1 MSSKNPPF
9 KDYRYQYQQ
18 NSSFRS
24 PTEIK
29 KSSKQKIENSKLG
42 RFSTFTAKKPIESS
56 LLTEN
61 QDYYRFQY
69 IFLDKADD
77 TNIVFFDSISRK
89 YRTRSTTKTRNPKAL
104 TTTSNTMN
112 KAYGGVNKS
121 YAPKNNISGNRNQN
135 YNLAKNNNQQLKS
148 NNKPIS
154 NNIVSNKNNDIS
166 NKSTQLRQ
174 NVMRGMKNVIGDLMD
189 KNNIQ
194 RPNQNSSIRKEV
206 MGQMKKAI
214 DGMLNKN
221 EANRK
226 NEPSKNQNKS
236 DSLKNMQ
243 KNIDNPRINNEYN
256 NKLNQTLN
264 RQNKPD
270 QKTLS
275 QNKVTPKNDIS
286 NIISP
291 GKTKDEQSQNL
302 NQESQNQNDLKNLD
316 KNNNLN
322 KNQENKIPKDIN
334 QNQNQNLEKSQRK
347 EEKTIVIIPGQTIEK
362 RTVNVDF
369 ENPTEEAMENPDG
382 TFSLILKQKK
392 ITTITENIPVEADK
406 IKSIEGS
413 PKLPIYKQVI
423 TYNYETITS
432 PSQKSGKSGIKDSKF
447 ISQEKIGED
456 GDKEGI
462 NKNLNNDSNNEL
474 SNGLNTDLNKN
485 LNDEINKD
493 LNNGFINEEN
503 FDENK
508 DKDKLGER
516 SSLNKEEDAHFD
528 QNIIPKGFKNEK
540 ELEQFLDKLN
550 QKGEN
555 LSPEEK
561 EKRMNCLNDIFDNIA
576 KGGNPEQN
584 LEKLSQLLSNMSEKD
599 RKEFLKK
606 LAEEGKNPD
615 LLKKLEKMLEKNVN
629 KNRLLKSG
637 KSGSKKGLTSPRK
650 FGSAMKSQFSED
662 VEVKQINPLKFDG
675 LFLEISEYNNGKR
688 EKNPFDGLSP
698 YMKFYEERK
707 SIIKKKIDNM
717 TSGDF
722 EQNKIVEF
730 KLEEEK

>member
-61 QDYYRFQY
+61 QEYYRFQY
-69 IFLDKADD
+69 IFQDTADD
-77 TNIVFFDSISRK
+77 TNIVFFYSISRK

-135 YNLAKNNNQQLKS
+135 YNLAKNNNQQFKS

-154 NNIVSNKNNDIS
+154 NNIGSNKNNDIS
-166 NKSTQLRQ
+166 NKNTQIRQ

-221 EANRK
+221 EANKK
-226 NEPSKNQNKS
+226 NEPSKNQNKA
-236 DSLKNMQ
+236 DSLKN
-243 KNIDNPRINNEYN
+243 
-256 NKLNQTLN
+256 
-264 RQNKPD
+264 
-270 QKTLS
+270 S
-275 QNKVTPKNDIS
+275 
-286 NIISP
+286 
-291 GKTKDEQSQNL
+291 
-302 NQESQNQNDLKNLD
+302 
-316 KNNNLN
+316 NLN
-322 KNQENKIPKDIN
+322 KNQGNNIPKDIN
-334 QNQNQNLEKSQRK
+334 QEQNLEKSQRK

-369 ENPTEEAMENPDG
+369 ENPTEEAIENPDG

-392 ITTITENIPVEADK
+392 ITTITENIPVEAEK

-423 TYNYETITS
+423 TYNYQTITS
-432 PSQKSGKSGIKDSKF
+432 PSQKSGIKDSKF
-447 ISQEKIGED
+447 ISQEKIGE

-462 NKNLNNDSNNEL
+462 NKNLNSDSNNGL
-474 SNGLNTDLNKN
+474 SNGLNNDLNRN
-485 LNDEINKD
+485 LNDEINND
-493 LNNGFINEEN
+493 LNNGFNNEEN

-508 DKDKLGER
+508 DKNKLGEGD
-516 SSLNKEEDAHFD
+516 SLNKEENSHFD
-528 QNIIPKGFKNEK
+528 PNIIPKEFKNEK
-540 ELEQFLDKLN
+540 ELEQFLDELN

-561 EKRMNCLNDIFDNIA
+561 EKRMNCLKDIFDNIA

-615 LLKKLEKMLEKNVN
+615 LLKKLEKMIEKNVN

-637 KSGSKKGLTSPRK
+637 KSGSKKGVTSPKK

-722 EQNKIVEF
+722 DQNKIVEF
-730 KLEEEK
+730 KLEEDK

>member
-29 KSSKQKIENSKLG
+29 KSSKQKIENSKMG

-61 QDYYRFQY
+61 QEYYRFQY
-69 IFLDKADD
+69 IFQDTADD

-112 KAYGGVNKS
+112 KVHGGVNKS

-154 NNIVSNKNNDIS
+154 NNIGSNKNNDIS
-166 NKSTQLRQ
+166 NKNTQIRQ

-221 EANRK
+221 EANKK
-226 NEPSKNQNKS
+226 NEPSKNQNKA
-236 DSLKNMQ
+236 DSLKNIQ
-243 KNIDNPRINNEYN
+243 KNIANSRINNEYN
-256 NKLNQTLN
+256 NKQNQALN

-275 QNKVTPKNDIS
+275 QNKVIPKNDIS

-291 GKTKDEQSQNL
+291 GKTKNEQSQNL
-302 NQESQNQNDLKNLD
+302 NQEPQNQNVLKNLD

-322 KNQENKIPKDIN
+322 KNQGNNIPKDIN
-334 QNQNQNLEKSQRK
+334 QEQNLEKSQRK

-369 ENPTEEAMENPDG
+369 ENPTEEAIENPDG

-392 ITTITENIPVEADK
+392 ITTITENIPVEAEK

-423 TYNYETITS
+423 TYNYQTITS
-432 PSQKSGKSGIKDSKF
+432 PSQKSGIKDSKF
-447 ISQEKIGED
+447 ISQEKIGE

-462 NKNLNNDSNNEL
+462 NKNLNSDSNNGL
-474 SNGLNTDLNKN
+474 SNGLNNDLNRN
-485 LNDEINKD
+485 LNDEINND
-493 LNNGFINEEN
+493 LNNGFNNEEN

-508 DKDKLGER
+508 DKNKLGEGD
-516 SSLNKEEDAHFD
+516 SLNKEENSHFD
-528 QNIIPKGFKNEK
+528 PNIIPKEFKNEK
-540 ELEQFLDKLN
+540 ELEQFLDELN

-561 EKRMNCLNDIFDNIA
+561 EKRMNCLKDIFDNIA

-615 LLKKLEKMLEKNVN
+615 LLKKLEKMIEKNVN

-637 KSGSKKGLTSPRK
+637 KSGSKKGVTSPKK

-722 EQNKIVEF
+722 DQNKIVEF

>member
-9 KDYRYQYQQ
+9 KDYRYQYQP

-29 KSSKQKIENSKLG
+29 KSSKQKIVSSKLG
-42 RFSTFTAKKPIESS
+42 RFSSFTAKKPIESS

-89 YRTRSTTKTRNPKAL
+89 YRTRSATKARNPKAL
-104 TTTSNTMN
+104 TTTSKTIN
-112 KAYGGVNKS
+112 KVYGGVNKS

-135 YNLAKNNNQQLKS
+135 YNLAKNNNQQIKC
-148 NNKPIS
+148 NNKQIS
-154 NNIVSNKNNDIS
+154 NNIGSIRNNDIS
-166 NKSTQLRQ
+166 NKNTQLRQ

-194 RPNQNSSIRKEV
+194 RPKQNSSIRKEV
-206 MGQMKKAI
+206 MGQMKKAV

-221 EANRK
+221 EVNKK
-226 NEPSKNQNKS
+226 NELSNNQNKA
-236 DSLKNMQ
+236 DSLKNIQ
-243 KNIDNPRINNEYN
+243 KNIANSRINNEYN
-256 NKLNQTLN
+256 NNKQNQAIN
-264 RQNKPD
+264 RQNKPY
-270 QKTLS
+270 QKALLE
-275 QNKVTPKNDIS
+275 NKVIPKNDIP
-286 NIISP
+286 NIISL
-291 GKTKDEQSQNL
+291 GKTKNEQSKNL
-302 NQESQNQNDLKNLD
+302 NQESQNKNVLKSLD

-322 KNQENKIPKDIN
+322 KAQENNIPKDI
-334 QNQNQNLEKSQRK
+334 NQNQNLEKSQRK

-369 ENPTEEAMENPDG
+369 ENPTEEAIENPDG

-432 PSQKSGKSGIKDSKF
+432 PSRKSGKSGIKDSKF
-447 ISQEKIGED
+447 ISQEKIG
-456 GDKEGI
+456 
-462 NKNLNNDSNNEL
+462 DSSNEL
-474 SNGLNTDLNKN
+474 RNGLNTDLNKN
-485 LNDEINKD
+485 LNDGINKN

-508 DKDKLGER
+508 GKDKICER
-516 SSLNKEEDAHFD
+516 NYLNKEEDAHFD

-561 EKRMNCLNDIFDNIA
+561 EKRMNCLKDIFENIT

-615 LLKKLEKMLEKNVN
+615 LIKKLDKMLEKNIN

-637 KSGSKKGLTSPRK
+637 KSGSKKGLTSPKK
-650 FGSAMKSQFSED
+650 FGSAMKSQFSEY

-717 TSGDF
+717 TFGDF
-722 EQNKIVEF
+722 DQNKIVEF